1 MTVRVLDIETDGLLD
16 DVTKMHCAV
25 LYDIIGDGYEAFTDI
40 AELCK
45 RLDTVDRLIG
55 HNLCQYD
62 LMVLEKLV
70 GYRYKGDVGDTLILS
85 RLENPDRP
93 GGHSL
98 EAWASSFGYAKV
110 ENEDWSVYT
119 EHMLHRCIVDTQ
131 VTQKLWQYFEE
142 NFLSNHSN
150 EKAADLEFDVARII
164 GYQELNG
171 VAFDRPKAVTL
182 VAYLNGLIEQTDLE
196 ILDMAPPQVKKVGT
210 TVLKPYKMNGE
221 LSARAIK
228 YASEGAV
235 VRGSFD
241 AISILPLSQSSH
253 KQMKDWFLSIG
264 WKPDV
269 WNYKEDP
276 ATGDKV
282 RSSPK
287 LEGDS
292 LTLLPRGIGGKYTER
307 LTQAHRRSQIEG
319 WIGRIRYDGRITAG
333 CNTIGTNTNRFRHR
347 GVVNVPK
354 ATDKVFLGK
363 EMRSL
368 FTVPKRKRLVGHDA
382 SQLELRLFAAF
393 VDDPEYVA
401 QVLDGDIHTYNQN
414 LAGLATRDEAKTF
427 IYALLYGAGD
437 AKIGSIVGGGK
448 REGAKVRKKFL
459 DGLPGY
465 DALVKKIK
473 KQAKRGYLD
482 GLDGRK
488 IWMRRDDSGRIMDH
502 KSLNTYIQSAG
513 AIVMKKSMVLL
524 SNQVELNKLDVIKVL
539 DMHDEAQAEVSI
551 KDADAYGELAVQ
563 SIRDA
568 GSYYNLECPLDAEY
582 KVGLNWSDTH

>member
-1 MTVRVLDIETDGLLD
+1 MTTKVLDIETDGLLD

-25 LYDIIGDGYEAFTDI
+25 LYDMESDLNEVFTDI
-40 AELCK
+40 DELCN
-45 RLDTVDRLIG
+45 RLKEVDLLVG
-55 HNLCQYD
+55 HNIFQYD

-70 GYRYKGDVGDTLILS
+70 GYTHKGEVEDTLILS
-85 RLENPDRP
+85 RLDNPDRP

-98 EAWASSFGYAKV
+98 EAWATAFGYAKV

-119 EHMLHRCIVDTQ
+119 EHMLERCRVDTKITRQ
-131 VTQKLWQYFEE
+131 LYKHLCAILPGESEEAFELE
-142 NFLSNHSN
+142 N
-150 EKAADLEFDVARII
+150 KVAKII
-164 GYQELNG
+164 GYQELAG
-171 VAFDRPKAVTL
+171 VAFDKPKAVTL
-182 VAYLNGLIEQTDLE
+182 IAYLNGLIEQTDLE
-196 ILDMAPPQVKKVGT
+196 ILDMAPPNIKKVGT

-228 YASEGAV
+228 YSSEGTV
-235 VRGSFD
+235 VRGAFD

-319 WIGRIRYDGRITAG
+319 WIGRIRTDGRITAG

-354 ATDKVFLGK
+354 AVDSVFLGK

-368 FTVPKRKRLVGHDA
+368 FTVPKRRRLVGHDA

-401 QVLDGDIHTYNQN
+401 QVLDGDIHTYNQE
-414 LAGLATRDEAKTF
+414 LAGLGTRDEAKTF

-448 REGAKVRKKFL
+448 KEGAKVRKKFL

-465 DALVKKIK
+465 DNLVKKIK

-488 IWMRRDDSGRIMDH
+488 IWMRRDESGRIMDH

-524 SNQVELNKLDVIKVL
+524 ANEVELNKLDVIKVL
-539 DMHDEAQAEVSI
+539 DMHDEAQADVSI
-551 KDADAYGELAVQ
+551 KDADAYGELAIQ

-568 GSYYNLECPLDAEY
+568 GEYYNLACPLDAEY
-582 KVGLNWSDTH
+582 KVGLTWADTH